1 MPVSFNNIRVGAF
14 YSRNTLA
21 ELWGYASYHA
31 IARGIVTPQNDNK
44 IIIFITEEK
53 QSSSRQYVDRLV
65 GGILEIE
72 GPDDHFAEDRIVN
85 AEAMGDEIHLFHR
98 RRHHMD
104 FTYCGRLKLLDLI
117 HTAAGPS
124 FFKYQLL

>member
-21 ELWGYASYHA
+21 DLWGYASYHA

-53 QSSSRQYVDRLV
+53 QSSSRQYVDRLI

-104 FTYCGRLKLLDLI
+104 FTYCGRLRLLELN
-117 HTAAGPS
+117 HNAAGPS

>member
-21 ELWGYASYHA
+21 ELWGYVSYHA

-72 GPDDHFAEDRIVN
+72 GPDDHFAEDRI
-85 AEAMGDEIHLFHR
+85 AR
-98 RRHHMD
+98 
-104 FTYCGRLKLLDLI
+104 K
-117 HTAAGPS
+117 
-124 FFKYQLL
+124 

>member
-1 MPVSFNNIRVGAF
+1 MSASFNNIRVGAF

-21 ELWGYASYHA
+21 DLWGYASYHA

-72 GPDDHFAEDRIVN
+72 GPDDHFAENRIAN
-85 AEAMGDEIHLFHR
+85 AEIMGDEIHLFHR

-104 FTYCGRLKLLDLI
+104 FTYCGRLRLLEFI
-117 HTAAGPS
+117 HNAAGPS